1 MRSNTI
7 KSFAKINLSLGVL
20 KKINSNF
27 HKIETLISFIDLH
40 DKIKIKQTRGKK
52 HHIFFYGKF
61 SKRIPKK
68 NTITKL
74 LNILDNKKL
83 LNDKK
88 YLIKI
93 YKKIPQRSGLGGGS
107 MNASTILNYLISKNK
122 ILLSEKNIMKIA
134 KKIGSDVIFGLKK
147 KNSMLLKNGKV
158 LRFKKKIK
166 LYTLI
171 IKPNFGCSTKE
182 IYENV
187 NSFSKPVL
195 SKDCS
200 VFNALK
206 LSKLKNDL
214 EKVVF
219 LKHPIL
225 SKIKKNMVNLPDI
238 LFVRMTGSGSALV
251 GYFRSKKSLFNA
263 AELLKSKY
271 KNYWCILSKTI

>member
-52 HHIFFYGKF
+52 HHIVFYGKF
-61 SKRIPKK
+61 SKKIPKK

-74 LNILDNKKL
+74 FNILDHKKL

-88 YLIKI
+88 YLVKI

-107 MNASTILNYLISKNK
+107 MNASTILNYLINKNK
-122 ILLSEKNIMKIA
+122 IVLSNKNTMKIA

-147 KNSMLLKNGKV
+147 KNSILLKNGKI
-158 LRFKKKIK
+158 LRLKKKIK

-171 IKPNFGCSTKE
+171 IKPNFGCSTKK

-195 SKDCS
+195 CKNSS
-200 VFNALK
+200 FFNLPK
-206 LSKLKNDL
+206 LRKLQNDL

-219 LKHPIL
+219 LKYPIL

-251 GYFRSKKSLFNA
+251 GYFRSQKSLFNA